1 MGPNCAPL
9 LVDFFFYSYEAEF
22 IHKLIKDKRIT
33 KTKAFNLT
41 LWYIDDNLR
50 IDNPNFA
57 H

>member
-33 KTKAFNLT
+33 NTKAFNLT